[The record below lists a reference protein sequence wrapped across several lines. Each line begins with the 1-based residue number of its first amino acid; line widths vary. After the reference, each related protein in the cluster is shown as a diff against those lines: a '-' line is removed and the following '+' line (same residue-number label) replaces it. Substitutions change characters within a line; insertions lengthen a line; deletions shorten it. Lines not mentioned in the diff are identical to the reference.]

1 MENVIVVLLLVL
13 IVGGAVAYLIRA
25 KKRGVRCVG
34 CPAGGNCPSA
44 GRLPVKKLDGPVI
57 GKKTLKISGMHCDHC
72 VLAVTMV
79 LNRIDGVSAQVNLSR
94 GRAIVSCDREI
105 DDSILKNAVEKAG
118 YHVTSIS

>member
-1 MENVIVVLLLVL
+1 MVDAVILLLVL
-13 IVGGAVAYLIRA
+13 IVMIFAVKGSIRHFRGEGPCCGG
-25 KKRGVRCVG
+25 GST
-34 CPAGGNCPSA
+34 PAAEVN
-44 GRLPVKKLDGPVI
+44 KKLDRPVI
-57 GKKTLKISGMHCDHC
+57 GETVIRIGGMHCEHC
-72 VLAVTMV
+72 RQNVAGA